1 MKNQPKLNEIQHGD
15 SIQGVYE
22 ILASHIEKG
31 PKSGN
36 PYLVGVLKD
45 DSAEI
50 PFHVLPSKGQTV
62 QMDFA
67 SNMVKIRAAVGTSN
81 GILQLRVAKIRPVT
95 DEELHAGNAAQPEKV
110 ALPEDKATTESVMVQ
125 EAQEQP
131 SASPSEDFSVNFDQ
145 YLKDAESIINLID
158 DVNYRAIVKEML
170 ARHYNNFVKI
180 AAAKKMHHA
189 FPHGLLMH
197 TMSMLSMAQKV
208 CQVYGDV
215 GINKSLLY
223 AGVICHD
230 LQKDREYIQNEDGT
244 LKDIGIEG
252 SLLGHLYMAAI
263 EVRNICYDLEICTVY
278 SIQLEHL
285 LISHHGKP
293 EWGAVKPPMCVEAE
307 ILFQLDYLD
316 SRIEMYHEAY
326 ETTVPGSM
334 SDDKVMGLGHKVYR
348 VM

>member
-1 MKNQPKLNEIQHGD
+1 MKNQPKLNEIQPGD
-15 SIQGVYE
+15 SIQGIYE
-22 ILASHIEKG
+22 ITASHIEKG

-50 PFHVLPSKGQTV
+50 PFHVLPPKGQTV
-62 QMDFA
+62 QMEF
-67 SNMVKIRAAVGTSN
+67 SSKMVKIRAAVGTSN
-81 GILQLRVAKIRPVT
+81 GSLQLRVAKIRPVT

-110 ALPEDKATTESVMVQ
+110 ALSENKAPTESVMAQ

-131 SASPSEDFSVNFDQ
+131 SASPSEDFRINFDQ
-145 YLKDAESIINLID
+145 YIKDSESIINLID
-158 DVNYRAIVKEML
+158 DGIYRAIVKEML
-170 ARHYNNFVKI
+170 ARHRNEFVKI

-197 TMSMLSMAQKV
+197 TMNMLSMAEKI
-208 CQVYGDV
+208 CQVYGNV

-244 LKDIGIEG
+244 LRDIGIEG

-263 EVRNICYDLEICTVY
+263 EVRNICEELDICTVY

-293 EWGAVKPPMCVEAE
+293 EWGAVKTPMCVEAE
-307 ILFQLDYLD
+307 ILAQLDYLD
-316 SRIEMYHEAY
+316 SRIEMYREAY
-326 ETTVPGSM
+326 ETTAPGSL
-334 SDDKVMGLGHKVYR
+334 SGDKVMGLGHKVFR